1 MAQLKFTRRPIP
13 VLSELRPVYKIAQ
26 ALLILHITGHGG
38 KSSLIKIHLMNWAL
52 KRPER
57 ALALRS
63 GAESG
68 QLHLPIWGFD
78 PAMAIAL
85 NLAFQ
90 DELITHTTTGGFAL
104 STEGL
109 AYVKLI
115 LADDS
120 ILSEEKAALHSIGKK
135 ITEKMVASVS
145 KEWD

>member
-57 ALALRS
+57 ALALKR
-63 GAESG
+63 GAEIS

-85 NLAFQ
+85 NLAYQ
-90 DELITHTTTGGFAL
+90 DGLITQTTTGGFAL
-104 STEGL
+104 STAGL
-109 AYVKLI
+109 VYVKLI

-120 ILSEEKAALHSIGKK
+120 ILNEEKAALHSIGKR
-135 ITEKMVASVS
+135 ITEKMVTSVS